1 MCTCKIVKV
10 IVQLT
15 KTLKNCE
22 SFAMPLATHGFNEH
36 EICVSGKL
44 IQWVG
49 RRFLFRFRL
58 ILSYCIVN
66 VIGNKKTNW
75 QH

>member
-1 MCTCKIVKV
+1 MCKLVKV

-15 KTLKNCE
+15 KTCKNCK
-22 SFAMPLATHGFNEH
+22 SFTMPQVTHGFNER
-36 EICVSGKL
+36 ETCVSGKW

-49 RRFLFRFRL
+49 RRFLFRFKL

-66 VIGNKKTNW
+66 VIGNKKTN
-75 QH
+75 